1 MSCSHATCGE
11 CVKAGCGWNGKCVP
25 VGEAGASTK
34 CAVYAN
40 TFVTPKPTAD
50 SLDGVGSVGYV
61 GMDNR
66 TMKTVNPKDVDWSGD
81 FTLFPTTARSMEMK
95 NCTPAVR
102 YGDMVTL
109 TAEQGEA
116 SVGEYGVVRFKG
128 KPTKFLVRPPSGV
141 DMRQGSS
148 VKYGEEVVLTTTTA
162 LKDEKC
168 GVYGCGVGQI
178 IDGHYVMREGG
189 VNGGMA
195 LKITWKDKAGEVRYG
210 DPFTLSVEKL
220 KAKVVKRKV
229 MFGEEADTFG
239 FGPSKSCDVN
249 ALQGMCGTDCA
260 GILLS
265 PSTNEWQMLLPGA
278 TYESR
283 TSTQQVAY
291 VKTPKLMLEDPSCQG
306 GVLPIETS
314 IFSGFQATGQL
325 RPKGENQCAPEDTS
339 RINDLIKAAMP
350 REGMTT
356 QEIDRRKLQNRQKQA
371 QDWSIIET
379 QNMARTALWAV
390 LLVGIAAAVWKA
402 RE

>member
-1 MSCSHATCGE
+1 MPA
-11 CVKAGCGWNGKCVP
+11 
-25 VGEAGASTK
+25 GEAGASTK

-40 TFVTPKPTAD
+40 TFVTPRPSSD
-50 SLDGVGSVGYV
+50 SLDGFGSVGYV
-61 GMDNR
+61 GTDNR
-66 TMKTVNPKDVDWSGD
+66 SMKTVDSKDVDWSGD
-81 FTLFPTTARSMEMK
+81 FTLFQTTARSKEMK
-95 NCTPAVR
+95 TCTPPVR

-116 SVGEYGVVRFKG
+116 SVGEYGIVRFKG

-141 DMRQGSS
+141 DMRPDST

-195 LKITWKDKAGEVRYG
+195 LKIVWKDKVGEVKYG

-220 KAKVVKRKV
+220 KAKVVKRRI

-239 FGPSKSCDVN
+239 FGPSKSCDVS
-249 ALQGMCGTDCA
+249 ALQGMCGTECA

-278 TYESR
+278 SYDSGT
-283 TSTQQVAY
+283 TTQQVAY
-291 VKTPKLMLEDPSCQG
+291 VKTPKLMLEDTSCQG
-306 GVLPIETS
+306 GVLPIDS
-314 IFSGFQATGQL
+314 SVFSGFQATGQL
-325 RPKGENQCAPEDTS
+325 RSNGANQCAPEETT
-339 RINDLIKAAMP
+339 RINDLIKSALP

-356 QEIDRRKLQNRQKQA
+356 QEIEDRRQLQNRQKQA
-371 QDWSIIET
+371 QDWSILET
-379 QNMARTALWAV
+379 QNMARTAVWAV
-390 LLVGIAAAVWKA
+390 LLVGIAAAVWKSK
-402 RE
+402 E